1 MGLNKFFKRT
11 EVEET
16 PKDIYNWRIYFA
28 AIVASFAAVIIGY
41 DAGFIG
47 GTITLPGF
55 EDAFE
60 YNLTS

>member
-1 MGLNKFFKRT
+1 MGGLNIFKRH

-16 PKDIYNWRIYFA
+16 PKEIYNWRIYMA
-28 AIVASFAAVIIGY
+28 AIVATFAAVIIGY

-55 EDAFE
+55 VDEFE
-60 YNLTS
+60 GNLSE